1 MPHDPPDPS
10 WTSAPNCMD
19 TRGTIPEDSRRTTW
33 PFALTVVGYLWHIC
47 QHQSGT
53 SRPALCKPAPLEF
66 RPAHSAYAALH
77 HPNTEDCAKR
87 KIVSPHSLTFYRA
100 IINTRRPLSQKAGAV
115 INKNIHLR
123 PNPGSMDIH
132 GMERDWELGRPW
144 HCPSDATQSRS
155 TAIPALYC
163 ISVQGHSV
171 CASSCACVWNGAKSE
186 VTRRWGCLSD
196 WIPNTFMCFT

>member
-1 MPHDPPDPS
+1 MGDNTGRLSPYDMAVRSDLS
-10 WTSAPNCMD
+10 LD
-19 TRGTIPEDSRRTTW
+19 IYGTFVSIRAGHR
-33 PFALTVVGYLWHIC
+33 AL
-47 QHQSGT
+47 SGT
-53 SRPALCKPAPLEF
+53 LQAGSAPLEF